1 MIDLRPTRPSN
12 SRTRPFDE
20 GKDGIGTRI
29 EINGVYLPKGEHFK
43 YYTGT
48 VVKLSE
54 NLPDMV
60 GVNFD
65 EAMGGE
71 RFEGL
76 AEDGH
81 GYFVYKGAIDV
92 IVDEPGSKVA
102 ATKDDAL
109 KMLMGWYDGNR
120 MKLNSLEPDRKKAI
134 LDAYE
139 FFAKRFSVTMPTL
152 EEPKPKQT
160 RRKRKTEKSVDDELA
175 SLLDDLINL

>member
-1 MIDLRPTRPSN
+1 MIDLKPTRSSSP
-12 SRTRPFDE
+12 RTRPFDE
-20 GKDGIGTRI
+20 GKDGIGTRV
-29 EINGVYLPKGEHFK
+29 EVNGLYLPKGEHFK

-48 VVKLSE
+48 IVKLNE

-81 GYFVYKGAIDV
+81 GYFVYKGALDV
-92 IVDEPGSKVA
+92 IDEPKIQRA
-102 ATKDDAL
+102 ETKEDAL

-139 FFAKRFSVTMPTL
+139 FFAKRFSGSMPTP